1 MKTVFES
8 ASEPI
13 KIMNF
18 ISERR
23 ASLHISL
30 RMIACH
36 LLDGC
41 LLSFLILLIPIPLTL
56 KKSSQWETL
65 SGGGFHLSQ
74 MMWFCGNFVI
84 LSEREGVGKI
94 YMDRS
99 SQLRDDGMKTTKLC
113 PWKRRG
119 SSLAPWFS
127 YQVMATTRSLDFQSR
142 LTEFKSQVCCWPA
155 VWFGSVCTSCCKLQ
169 CHYC

>member
-1 MKTVFES
+1 
-8 ASEPI
+8 
-13 KIMNF
+13 MNF

-23 ASLHISL
+23 ASLSHITQDV
-30 RMIACH
+30 IACH

-41 LLSFLILLIPIPLTL
+41 LLSFLILLIPIQLTL
-56 KKSSQWETL
+56 KNLPSGNSL
-65 SGGGFHLSQ
+65 SGGGFHLSE
-74 MMWFCGNFVI
+74 MMWFCGNFII
-84 LSEREGVGKI
+84 LSERDGVGKI
-94 YMDRS
+94 YRETSIMI
-99 SQLRDDGMKTTKLC
+99 LPVTLTDGMKTTKLC

-127 YQVMATTRSLDFQSR
+127 YQVMATARSLDLQSR

-155 VWFGSVCTSCCKLQ
+155 VWFASVCTSCCKLQ